1 MERGSLLAGLE
12 FILRIMSFGCLG
24 TFATVAC
31 TIMNNFFANW
41 SGLRT
46 CDGIWAN
53 QVCLCDMCRIFILMK
68 LCIVELV
75 GGIRVRMGLS
85 DVYRNICRSC
95 IVKRWVWLW
104 TCQAV
109 EDDNILRFQQ
119 LRLVEVSASSRFQR
133 QILLQIW
140 LLLTPCTYSLCARPP
155 LEDVWQPSSLSCLWL
170 NVYSV
175 PFRTTREVW
184 APACVVQFVQ
194 WVIGWRECGHC
205 LPWLIHGPVRSP
217 KERFLEK
224 LRFRCNPGVTIIDM
238 VFKELVFHRD
248 TFRLV
253 RYWLHLTS
261 DCWSCG
267 YQFKTA
273 GTYKILTTRLS
284 SLQFDDGLG

>member
-12 FILRIMSFGCLG
+12 FILRIMSFGWLG
-24 TFATVAC
+24 TFATVAV
-31 TIMNNFFANW
+31 ISVEAVSWRGGYDFELVRQ
-41 SGLRT
+41 LRT
-46 CDGIWAN
+46 I
-53 QVCLCDMCRIFILMK
+53 IFSVFSSYDWSKSPLH
-68 LCIVELV
+68 
-75 GGIRVRMGLS
+75 RVS
-85 DVYRNICRSC
+85 N
-95 IVKRWVWLW
+95 VKSFF
-104 TCQAV
+104 
-109 EDDNILRFQQ
+109 RFD
-119 LRLVEVSASSRFQR
+119 F
-133 QILLQIW
+133 
-140 LLLTPCTYSLCARPP
+140 C
-155 LEDVWQPSSLSCLWL
+155 
-170 NVYSV
+170 
-175 PFRTTREVW
+175 
-184 APACVVQFVQ
+184 
-194 WVIGWRECGHC
+194 WR
-205 LPWLIHGPVRSP
+205 PWLIHGPVRSP